1 LVALALSLGA
11 ASRLRAQDLERGPDR
26 APNTGQGLGVGH
38 GVPCVQCQIVSVT
51 PAEAEALPGTLA
63 GLSLA
68 VRLAPDADV
77 PRGPLAA
84 IARRGARAALHV
96 TGVPDDRSPLL
107 DADVAALILEP
118 AAGDPDQLAFAL
130 KRTLAAAR
138 GRRPGMRLLVS
149 ADADVAGVLRARG
162 VTPYADGFVPPSSPL
177 EDAAAL
183 LQPIDVERGDTLVRR
198 LPADVPRASAIVAAA
213 GAATAWF
220 PRGLVPVPDRPLRC
234 GDDRSMPAYLNPQ
247 TLDLVATS
255 ASCPAPAVVIG
266 DVAGVVAERLDVD
279 GIAAFRLPAGAGD
292 RFAEDV
298 TVGGARTLTA
308 DEVVARHQAFAA
320 RQDASVATDIATG
333 TLTLTFEAPTFVAPV
348 TVTAATTIYR
358 DRERVDLRE
367 SEIRVNGVAFS
378 PADGVPRLPILEP
391 ERVAALPLTITLT
404 NVYRYSLEG
413 RDTID
418 GRPCYVIG
426 FTPRLGQDHVGQAAP
441 VGSLF
446 DGRAWID
453 TETFAMA
460 RVSAVQTGLKG
471 PILASEQIDTYAPDA
486 AGRWLLA
493 RSDIRQTYEGP
504 GIRTPIHRLLLL
516 DRHDVNAADFASR
529 RAAAYAS
536 PDVMLR
542 DTPDGFRYLKRGKP
556 AAGSREPEAGSR
568 EPEAGGRTLAE
579 PVTHIRT
586 IAAGVIVDPNIS
598 TPLPFAGLSYVDF
611 DLWHTGTQFS
621 GFFGG
626 SYAQVAFSV
635 PSLRGSRWQMAGR
648 AFAIATSYND
658 RAFVDGAEI
667 YSRDIRQRPAQASVW
682 LLRPL
687 AARAAVRLEYD
698 WDYNRFGRTDVT
710 DPAFVI
716 PRNQNA
722 HGLRAGVDWQVAG
735 WQASIWASH
744 TIRLGWE
751 RWGVPGSD
759 EDAAPRRAFDRAGA
773 SVLRTA
779 ALSPRV
785 TARAEGAFVTGRDLD
800 RFSRVSFGTFD
811 NRLHGYPSA
820 LIRYDRG
827 AVLRTALSWAAA
839 KAIRLDGFADAAAV
853 HDPAFGPGL
862 RPYTGFGAAVECPA
876 PFGTL
881 LAAEWGYGVQGVNT
895 NGRTGT
901 QVVRITAYK
910 VF

>member
-1 LVALALSLGA
+1 ML
-11 ASRLRAQDLERGPDR
+11 
-26 APNTGQGLGVGH
+26 
-38 GVPCVQCQIVSVT
+38 SVT
-51 PAEAEALPGTLA
+51 PAEAEALPATLT
-63 GLSLA
+63 GLSVA
-68 VRLAPDADV
+68 VRVAPDADA
-77 PRGPLAA
+77 PQAQLAA
-84 IARRGARAALHV
+84 MARRGARTALHV
-96 TGVPDDRSPLL
+96 TGVPDDTSPLL
-107 DADVAALILEP
+107 EAAAAALILEP
-118 AAGDPDQLAFAL
+118 EAGEPDQLAFAL
-130 KRTLAAAR
+130 KRALAAAR
-138 GRRPGMRLLVS
+138 GRQPAMRLLVA
-149 ADADVAGVLRARG
+149 ADAGLATLLRARG
-162 VTPYADGFVPPSSPL
+162 VTPYADAFIPPSSALDDP
-177 EDAAAL
+177 AAL
-183 LQPIDVERGDTLVRR
+183 LRPIDVERSDTLVRR
-198 LPADVPRASAIVAAA
+198 LPLDPAVAAA
-213 GAATAWF
+213 IATAAAGGAAWF
-220 PRGLVPVPDRPLRC
+220 PRGLVPVPGRPLRC
-234 GDDRSMPAYLNPQ
+234 GADSIPAYLNPQ

-255 ASCPAPAVVIG
+255 PSCPAHAVVTG
-266 DVAGVVAERLDVD
+266 DVAGAVAERFEAGDLT
-279 GIAAFRLPAGAGD
+279 AFRLPAGAGD

-308 DEVVARHQAFAA
+308 DEIVARHQAFAA
-320 RQDASVATDIATG
+320 RQDSSIVTDVATG

-367 SEIRVNGVAFS
+367 SGIRVNGVPFS
-378 PADGVPRLPILEP
+378 PTDGVPRLPILEP

-404 NVYRYSLEG
+404 SLYRYSLEG

-418 GRPCYVIG
+418 GRSCYVIG
-426 FTPRLGQDHVGQAAP
+426 FTPRIGQGDGGQAAR

-446 DGRAWID
+446 DGHACID
-453 TETFAMA
+453 TRTFAMA
-460 RVSAVQTGLKG
+460 RVAAVQTGLRG
-471 PILASEQIDTYAPDA
+471 PILASEQTDTYAPDA

-516 DRHDVNAADFASR
+516 DRHDVNAADFLSR

-542 DTPDGFRYLKRGKP
+542 DTPEGFRYLKREAVSRQPP
-556 AAGSREPEAGSR
+556 AGGEPGD
-568 EPEAGGRTLAE
+568 AGGRQLAA

-626 SYAQVAFSV
+626 SYGQVAFSA
-635 PSLRGSRWQMAGR
+635 PSLGGSRWQLAGR

-658 RAFVDGAEI
+658 RAFVDGTEI
-667 YSRDIRQRPAQASVW
+667 YARDIRQRPAQASVW

-698 WDYNRFGRTDVT
+698 WDYNRFDRTEVT
-710 DPAFVI
+710 DPAFVV

-722 HGLRAGVDWQVAG
+722 HGLRAGFDWQYAG

-751 RWGVPGSD
+751 GWGMPGSD
-759 EDAAPRRAFDRAGA
+759 EDAAPRRSFDRAGA
-773 SVLRTA
+773 NVMRTA
-779 ALSPRV
+779 ALSPRL
-785 TARAEGAFVTGRDLD
+785 TARAEAAFVTGRDLD
-800 RFSRVSFGTFD
+800 RFSRISFGTFD

-827 AVLRTALSWAAA
+827 GVLRTALSWAAA
-839 KAIRLDGFADAAAV
+839 KAVRLDGFADAAAV
-853 HDPAFGPGL
+853 HDPAFGPGM
-862 RPYTGFGAAVECPA
+862 RPYTGVGAAIECPA

-881 LAAEWGYGVQGVNT
+881 LAAEWAYGVQGVNT
-895 NGRTGT
+895 DGRRGT
-901 QVVRITAYK
+901 QVMRITAYK